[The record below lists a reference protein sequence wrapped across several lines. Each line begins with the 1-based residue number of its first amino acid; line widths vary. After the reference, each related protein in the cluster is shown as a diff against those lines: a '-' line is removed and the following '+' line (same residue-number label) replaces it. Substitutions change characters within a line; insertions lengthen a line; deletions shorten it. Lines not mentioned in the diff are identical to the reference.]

1 MEAVKK
7 YLPWAL
13 ILWIAFVFL
22 SSDVFKFLSLP
33 ESVALFTY
41 IASETGIPLFEPYGR
56 FLIGIAE
63 VTAVVLLVL
72 PGRRLLGA
80 LLSAALMAG
89 AILTHLR
96 FIGIVVVNDAGETLD
111 DGTLFVM
118 AVGVL
123 VASLIL
129 VWLET
134 RKGDGESEAAPA
146 GD

>member
-7 YLPWAL
+7 YLPWVL
-13 ILWIAFVFL
+13 IAWIAFVFL
-22 SSDVFKFLSLP
+22 SSDIFKFLSLP

-41 IASETGIPLFEPYGR
+41 IASETGVSLFEPYGR

-80 LLSAALMAG
+80 LLSAVLMTG
-89 AILTHLR
+89 AILTHLL
-96 FIGIVVVNDAGETLD
+96 FIGVVVVNDAGQTID

-129 VWLET
+129 IWLE
-134 RKGDGESEAAPA
+134 RQKDDGGGEAAPV